1 MHLLVLASGFAALSW
16 EVVWQ
21 IQSALALGVS
31 AWGTALTLAVTMG
44 GMSAGALLSGA
55 ALRGSRLNPLYIY
68 AALEVIIAAC
78 GAFVVPAFRWVE
90 NLDTAVFATNPE
102 AAPAV
107 FLAGIVC
114 AILLPAACMGA
125 TLPAFGL
132 IARRFDTSISTLYSL
147 NTLGAAAGAL
157 AAAFLLIPYL
167 GVVGCTWVMAGV
179 NAIIGLLAVLLGRGG
194 AAAPEAETAREEDGR
209 RFALPLA
216 CAIVAVTGFSTFV
229 LEVAWFRSLTSA
241 FKSTTDAFAIML
253 SCVLLSLGY
262 GASLAP
268 RLRRNETN
276 LGLLLAWCGVSVLL
290 VTPLIE
296 RFDLVASSSFFMPL
310 VILQRWF
317 FMTLYV
323 VGVPMLLL
331 GTALPWVLDEQT
343 TTRRW
348 GALYGLNAV
357 CAIIG
362 SVAAGWLLLPTLGFA
377 KTAWVAGV
385 LVAGLGVFMLSGQ
398 KRGRMAALALGA
410 LVVAFVFESGA
421 GRTRVQGW
429 TFFGGPPPARVVKS
443 FEGPDATT
451 SVAEY
456 ETGQRAL
463 IINGFTASTQ
473 AAGRITSE
481 HYMLWMGHLP
491 MLLNE
496 NPKNALVICFGTGQT
511 AHAVRSEN
519 PERLDIV
526 DINPRVFDLA
536 PYFDS
541 NEKVLEDKRVRA
553 IVMDGR
559 AWLRRTEAKYDVI
572 SLEPMPPNFA
582 GVNALYSREFYL
594 VARDKMND
602 GGVIAQWV
610 PFHIL
615 GAKYSASISKTFRE
629 VFPNAI
635 LWIDP
640 VSQTGILLGSKED
653 DRALD
658 KSWPG
663 FKRLR
668 LDRSLDEKA
677 IREAVLLDREGL
689 GRYAAYGETIT
700 DDNQILAYGEGV
712 YQWHRFPYIEAENY
726 VLLEEVIGGKPG
738 AGKK

>member
-55 ALRGSRLNPLYIY
+55 ALRGARLNPLYVY
-68 AALEVIIAAC
+68 AALEGVIAVC
-78 GAFVVPAFRWVE
+78 GFFVVPAFRWVE
-90 NLDTAVFATNPE
+90 NLDTAVFAANPQ
-102 AAPAV
+102 AAPTV
-107 FLAGIVC
+107 FLTGIVC
-114 AILLPAACMGA
+114 AILLPAICMGA

-132 IARRFDTSISTLYSL
+132 IARRFETSIATLYSL

-157 AAAFLLIPYL
+157 AAAFILIPFL
-167 GVVGCTWVMAGV
+167 GVAGCTWVMAGV
-179 NAIIGLLAVLLGRGG
+179 NALIGILAIMLGRGG
-194 AAAPEAETAREEDGR
+194 AAATSAAPVQEGKGQ
-209 RFALPLA
+209 FSLPLSGV
-216 CAIVAVTGFSTFV
+216 IVAVTGFSTFV

-253 SCVLLSLGY
+253 ACVLLALGY

-268 RLRRNETN
+268 RLRQKEAN
-276 LGLLLAWCGVSVLL
+276 LGLLLAWCGVSILL
-290 VTPLIE
+290 VTPLVE
-296 RFDLVASSSFFMPL
+296 RFDMVTASSFFMPL
-310 VILQRWF
+310 VILLRWF

-343 TTRRW
+343 TPRRW
-348 GALYGLNAV
+348 GALYSLNAV
-357 CAIIG
+357 CAIVG
-362 SVAAGWLLLPTLGFA
+362 SVAAGWVLLPTLGFA
-377 KTAWVAGV
+377 KTAWIAGV
-385 LVAGLGVFMLSGQ
+385 LVAALGVFMLSKQ
-398 KRGRMAALALGA
+398 KRGRMAGILLGA
-410 LVVAFVFESGA
+410 LAVAFVFESGA
-421 GRTRVQGW
+421 GRTRVPGW
-429 TFFGGPPPARVVKS
+429 EFFGGPPPVKVVKS

-451 SVAEY
+451 SVVEY

-473 AAGRITSE
+473 AAGRLTSE
-481 HYMLWMGHLP
+481 HYMIWMGRLP
-491 MLLNE
+491 MLLHK

-519 PERLDIV
+519 PEHLDIV

-536 PYFDS
+536 SSFDS
-541 NEKVLEDKRVRA
+541 NHKVLEDKRVSS

-559 AWLRRTEAKYDVI
+559 AWLRRTQAKYDVI

-594 VARDKMND
+594 FAREKMND

-615 GAKYSASISKTFRE
+615 GAKYSAAISRTFRE

-635 LWIDP
+635 MWIDP
-640 VSQTGILLGSKED
+640 VSKTGILLGSKD
-653 DRALD
+653 DARALD

-663 FKRLR
+663 FKRLK
-668 LDRSLDEKA
+668 LDRSLGEKA
-677 IREAVLLDREGL
+677 IKKAVLLDSEGL
-689 GRYAAYGETIT
+689 ARYAAYGETIT

-726 VLLEEVIGGKPG
+726 ELLEKIAGGKVAP
-738 AGKK
+738 AKK